1 MLYSYILWDPHS
13 SSLSFPVSTRIWSR
27 DVPSVARA
35 KADADVPAWRERV
48 EKKKNKDGKKRE
60 VQEEKEEEEEEE
72 HGSGKKEEEREWRGG
87 RAGEREIVPR

>member
-60 VQEEKEEEEEEE
+60 VQEEKEEEEEE

>member
-1 MLYSYILWDPHS
+1 MGPAFFQPLLPCFHEDLVS
-13 SSLSFPVSTRIWSR
+13 S
-27 DVPSVARA
+27 VPSVARA

-60 VQEEKEEEEEEE
+60 VQEEKEEEEEE